1 MCISKSQKI
10 LGPQIENLQIA
21 THVEGPQITNFLSPQ
36 FDELNSGTYFPMAH
50 LWKFAASNNNNSDT
64 AGVIDTSGEQRPANI
79 FGNFCKHL
87 KWS

>member
-50 LWKFAASNNNNSDT
+50 L
-64 AGVIDTSGEQRPANI
+64 
-79 FGNFCKHL
+79 
-87 KWS
+87 